1 MNESDWIMMTDPN
14 EAAFTVQ
21 MPGGWQN
28 QAYLIRPHDQVRGVV
43 TAQHP
48 DGAALLFMGD
58 PNLPSFL
65 EPSFI
70 PGGMPMFYSN
80 PLTQVHPYVPADA
93 FFPGYV
99 QQRYGQMPG
108 FRVIAS
114 GPSPR
119 VERLASDNTRKR
131 DTNARITAVREDL
144 RSRHGLNPD
153 NYEET
158 KIKP

>member
-1 MNESDWIMMTDPN
+1 
-14 EAAFTVQ
+14 
-21 MPGGWQN
+21 
-28 QAYLIRPHDQVRGVV
+28 
-43 TAQHP
+43 
-48 DGAALLFMGD
+48 
-58 PNLPSFL
+58 
-65 EPSFI
+65 
-70 PGGMPMFYSN
+70 
-80 PLTQVHPYVPADA
+80 
-93 FFPGYV
+93 
-99 QQRYGQMPG
+99 MPG